1 MNEMEL
7 NILTPEK
14 RFFNG
19 KVSEL
24 VIKGEGG
31 YMGILP
37 GHTPLVMAMIPHV
50 ATLKIDN
57 ESKQIFISTGLVSLA
72 NDKIDIVCE
81 ACEWPKDIDKIRAE
95 KSKERAEERLKDKKD
110 NLDMKRAQ
118 YSLIRALAR
127 LQIAE

>member
-1 MNEMEL
+1 MNEIEL

-24 VIKGEGG
+24 VIKGDGG

-37 GHTPLVMAMIPHV
+37 SHTPLVMAMVPHV
-50 ATLKIDN
+50 ATLKIDS
-57 ESKQIFISTGLVSLA
+57 ESKQIFMSSGLLSLA

-81 ACEWPKDIDKIRAE
+81 ACEWPKDIDKERAE
-95 KSKERAEERLKDKKD
+95 KSKERAEERLKEKKD
-110 NLDMKRAQ
+110 NLDIKRAE
-118 YSLIRALAR
+118 YSLIRALSR
-127 LQIAE
+127 LEIAE